1 MIMYE
6 NLIMG
11 GGEITSQGTF
21 KADSGAFYL
30 FVVPK
35 SESAASIAVLN
46 VKLSRNKQNTDYPF
60 VAGMWNPVVV
70 NSVDVKS
77 TDLQNY
83 RIFYGETL

>member
-21 KADSGAFYL
+21 KANSSAFYL
-30 FVVPK
+30 FIVPK
-35 SESAASIAVLN
+35 SESASSIAVLN

-83 RIFYGETL
+83 RIFYGGTL

>member
-1 MIMYE
+1 MYE
-6 NLIMG
+6 DKIIS
-11 GGEITSQGTF
+11 GGEITAQGTF
-21 KADSGAFYL
+21 DAPNGAMYL
-30 FVVPK
+30 FLSPK
-35 SESAASIAVLN
+35 SEDASQIGILEA
-46 VKLSRNKQNTDYPF
+46 KISQNKEAIEYPF